1 MRGFRT
7 RFNKFGTVR
16 QNEILGGIESTYGT
30 TLTTGDPVA
39 LTGGFLVKATIG
51 SQNISGIF
59 AGVKWKD
66 ASGYNHTSASWI
78 AGTVGTE
85 ITPAY
90 VPVDDS
96 NVLEIEA
103 DGVLPQTALGQ
114 YINWAA
120 GTPNLLS
127 GQSGAVVA
135 VATLNAASTGRD
147 LRIVGI
153 INGNTGPDGL
163 FNLWGVNPT
172 TVLVTPLRAGD
183 AFVA

>member
-16 QNEILGGIESTYGT
+16 QNEILGGIQTGYAT

-59 AGVKWKD
+59 AGVKYKD
-66 ASGYNHTSASWI
+66 AQGYNHTASAWI
-78 AGTVGTE
+78 AGTAGTE

-96 NVLEIEA
+96 NVIELEA
-103 DGVLPQTALGQ
+103 NGVVPQTALGQ

-127 GQSGAVVA
+127 GQSGAVA
-135 VATLNAASTGRD
+135 DVATINASAAGRD

-163 FNLWGVNPT
+163 WNLWGVNPT
-172 TVLVTPLRAGD
+172 TVLVTPLRAGN